1 MLKIDEN
8 IFNHNLVLTQRYCAA
23 QSENRQMSVA
33 EIFRSFNPNV
43 HGQSLFSFQDGRSS
57 SQIENNSAPW
67 MMTKWAFDPVEQKPA
82 VSIEKLFEDQI
93 SFKEQCQYN
102 QGYAEFFG
110 DILVA
115 QIDGTVC
122 DGASEH
128 ESLGL
133 VDLYD
138 MPPIDTWFYLTKS
151 NEGRLLFCWIPDSVK
166 QYAVNA
172 VEVNCVAC
180 LYWFVSSE
188 CEAESN
194 QIVTVTPKSQ
204 GLSFFL
210 KKLHKFFVKK
220 IFAKT
225 LIVARR

>member
-1 MLKIDEN
+1 MPKIDEN
-8 IFNHNLVLTQRYCAA
+8 IFNQNLALTQRYCAA
-23 QSENRQMSVA
+23 QSENQQMSIA
-33 EIFRSFNPNV
+33 EIFRSFNPKV
-43 HGQSLFSFQDGRSS
+43 QGQPLFSFQDGRSD
-57 SQIENNSAPW
+57 SQIEHNSARW
-67 MMTKWAFDPVEQKPA
+67 MVANWAFDPLREPV

-93 SFKEQCQYN
+93 SFKEQSQYN
-102 QGYAEFFG
+102 QGYTKFYG

-115 QIDGTVC
+115 QIDVTVC

-172 VEVNCVAC
+172 VEVNCVDC
-180 LYWFVSSE
+180 LYWFVPSE
-188 CEAESN
+188 CEARSE
-194 QIVTVTPKSQ
+194 QIVNIRYELP
-204 GLSFFL
+204 GLGFFL
-210 KKLHKFFVKK
+210 KKLYRK
-220 IFAKT
+220 IFAQ
-225 LIVARR
+225 